1 MMKKL
6 LIVIVLV
13 GLGLA
18 LLSGSANAQ
27 TYGGI
32 SFGIRPTKAFE
43 DRPETL
49 SYFFHELM
57 SGAFLTDEALVMN
70 DGDVPLILNL
80 YAADGITAQNGG
92 TAFTKKGQESTG
104 ASRGV
109 SRWLSLSVTEIP
121 LEPGEEMIV
130 PFTINVPSDASPGQ
144 YVAGLVAE
152 APPSGEAIPTNEGET
167 QFAVKVVRRV
177 GVAVVIDVPGPRVI
191 GLEIEGAS
199 LKQQDDQGATFAIAI
214 QNTGN
219 IFLKAEGS
227 LLIADRNGE
236 ELTSIPL
243 KMDTVLPGDATF
255 FHVTHPV
262 HLADGDYLLTVT
274 LSYEGETAIL
284 EGAEINVKDGQAV
297 VESDPGEGTLSL
309 DIIEIFP
316 VLAEE
321 SLLPSI
327 GRYAIYA
334 AVLLSFMEVVLIIS
348 ILRNRRRAKYRK

>member
-1 MMKKL
+1 
-6 LIVIVLV
+6 VLG

-18 LLSGSANAQ
+18 LFGGSANAHTQ
-27 TYGGI
+27 GEI
-32 SFGIRPTKAFE
+32 SFYIRPTKAFE
-43 DRPETL
+43 DRPETF
-49 SYFFHELM
+49 SYFFHELT

-80 YAADGITAQNGG
+80 YTADGITAQNGG
-92 TAFTKKGQESTG
+92 TAFTKKDQESTG

-109 SRWLSLSVTEIP
+109 SRWMSLSVTEIP

-130 PFTINVPSDASPGQ
+130 PFTINVPSNISPGQ

-152 APPSGEAIPTNEGET
+152 APPSGEPIPTNEGET

-177 GVAVVIDVPGPRVI
+177 GVAVVIDVPGPRVT

-199 LKQQDDQGATFAIAI
+199 LKQQDDQGATFVIAVR
-214 QNTGN
+214 NTGN
-219 IFLKAEGS
+219 IFLKAECS

-255 FHVTHPV
+255 FQVTHPV
-262 HLADGDYLLTVT
+262 HLADGDYLLTVA
-274 LSYEGETAIL
+274 LSYEGETSIL

-297 VESDPGEGTLSL
+297 VKSDPGEGTLSL

-321 SLLPSI
+321 SLLPII

-334 AVLLSFMEVVLIIS
+334 VALLSLMEVALIFS
-348 ILRNRRRAKYRK
+348 ILRNRRRAKYGK